1 MIHLTENPSDYN
13 LPYSEWYENQRGMVE
28 RAVGLNPGQVLILE
42 APTGTGKSGTPLTV
56 SYHRPGTTVCVAT
69 RDLQQQYANT
79 FGISD
84 DFVAV
89 AWGQAHYPCVHQE
102 HVAQFTEAYDEP
114 PTRADCPYKRG
125 AKDCPVGTRCPYE
138 QSKAAA
144 LRAQTK
150 VLNYALAFYTK
161 WWRPHTNDLFCD
173 EAHRLPGIL
182 SSLVSLEIANRTRKW
197 YDLPD
202 FPYTSG
208 GTSYAYGQIQS
219 WAATGAEHLVA
230 LERTTQ
236 EPKKKLSVRRMRLKL
251 ESLVKML
258 DKAEPGTWYV
268 ASGQS
273 AGKLIA
279 KPIFPGRYA
288 KSILDGNARSIT
300 LMSATIGDPALLAE
314 ELGLTQGFEFLSLPH
329 IFPKENRV
337 VIWIKGAPKLSRKST
352 ESDYKAQA
360 EIIARILN
368 SHRGQRGLIHTAS
381 WKHVE
386 ILKDLLGRTFGHRLF
401 IPKGERIKAVER
413 FKNSNGDT
421 VVISPSWY
429 EGLNFPDDEARF
441 AIIAKVPY
449 LSLADPVVKLRL
461 KSKGGGRWYR
471 WQAALRIV
479 QAAGRIVRHR
489 SDWGIVYICDSEWP
503 KVAKY
508 VPKWFEVTNL

>member
-1 MIHLTENPSDYN
+1 MITLTENPTDYN
-13 LPYSEWYENQRGMVE
+13 LPYPSWYENQRGMVE
-28 RAVGLNPGQVLILE
+28 KTVNLSPGQVLILE
-42 APTGTGKSGTPLTV
+42 APTGVGKSGAPLTV

-69 RDLQQQYANT
+69 RDLQQQYAD
-79 FGISD
+79 ISEL
-84 DFVAV
+84 VKV
-89 AWGQAHYPCVHQE
+89 AWGQEHYPCVNEE
-102 HVAQFTEAYDEP
+102 HITQFARAYNES
-114 PTRADCPYKRG
+114 PTRADCPFRRG
-125 AKDCPVGTRCPYE
+125 AKDCSIGAQCPYE
-138 QSKAAA
+138 QSKIQA
-144 LRAQTK
+144 LEAQAK

-161 WWRPHTNDLFCD
+161 WWRPYTNDLFCD

-182 SSLVSLEIANRTRKW
+182 SSLVSLEVANRTRKW

-202 FPYTSG
+202 FPYASG

-219 WAATGAEHLVA
+219 WAKKGARHLKSHEGAVGG
-230 LERTTQ
+230 
-236 EPKKKLSVRRMRLKL
+236 PKMKLRVRRMRLKL
-251 ESLVKML
+251 EGLVRML

-273 AGKLIA
+273 VGKLMA

-288 KSILDGNARSIT
+288 KTILDENARSIT

-314 ELGLTQGFEFLSLPH
+314 ELGLAQDFEFLSLPH

-337 VIWIKGAPKLSRKST
+337 IIWVKESPRLSRKST
-352 ESDYKAQA
+352 ADDYRAQA

-368 SHRGQRGLIHTAS
+368 SHRGQKGLIHTVS
-381 WKHVE
+381 WKHTE
-386 ILKDLLGRTFGHRLF
+386 LLKDLLGRTHGHRLYV
-401 IPKGERIKAVER
+401 PKGEERVKAVER

-479 QAAGRIVRHR
+479 QAAGRVVRHR
-489 SDWGIVYICDSEWP
+489 DDWAVCYICDSEWP
-503 KVAKY
+503 RVAKY
-508 VPKWFEVTNL
+508 TPQWFEVTNL